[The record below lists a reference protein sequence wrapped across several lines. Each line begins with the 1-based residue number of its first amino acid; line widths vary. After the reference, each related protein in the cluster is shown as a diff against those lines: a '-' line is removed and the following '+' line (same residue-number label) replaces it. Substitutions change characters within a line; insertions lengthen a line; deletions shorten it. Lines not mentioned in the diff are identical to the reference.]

1 MSLYVSGFDKTHEKR
16 LSTIISHA
24 KEALNQLFGTLKS
37 VKRNESIFTF
47 SEKEPI
53 LFNRNLPVHAIAI
66 ISEFLSPVE
75 KWDKIADYVREIHN
89 KTGASVHV
97 MDVSEF
103 KNVINLANGSL
114 DRLEGLLNQRFN
126 GFLKHNILK
135 IFSVDSSLQSTHP
148 SEIFDKNE

>member
-1 MSLYVSGFDKTHEKR
+1 M
-16 LSTIISHA
+16 
-24 KEALNQLFGTLKS
+24 
-37 VKRNESIFTF
+37 
-47 SEKEPI
+47 
-53 LFNRNLPVHAIAI
+53 PVHAIAI

-114 DRLEGLLNQRFN
+114 DRLTGLLNQRFN

-135 IFSVDSSLQSTHP
+135 IVSVDSSLQSTHP
-148 SEIFDKNE
+148 SEIFDKYE